1 MTSTFSI
8 GDRDTAPITL
18 TALEF
23 DVLWEHLR
31 LGALPL
37 VVKVPSPG
45 RTFEERAD
53 IETRVWAGLE
63 ARGLGRPVDVNPDIA
78 DLLAVLARP
87 EREVDVRAHIGRD
100 VRVLAASSSEGA
112 AGAEGAA
119 VAELSEGSVTL
130 RSASASGLAS
140 AALAVLPPSAAGPG
154 RSVTLRTEDF
164 ESAANRAGG
173 TREGFEQ
180 ALLAGGLRGD
190 DATVLAEMIKDVA
203 HMGNLGAAAR
213 DRLGRRHRAPR
224 VVSFFDTEDG
234 RYVQVRRPS
243 DDGTLWTTISPADLR
258 RLTHHVGELL
268 DEVIAVAEQR

>member
-1 MTSTFSI
+1 VTSTFSI

-78 DLLAVLARP
+78 GLLSVLARP

-100 VRVLAASSSEGA
+100 VRVLAAS
-112 AGAEGAA
+112 AGEGAA

-130 RSASASGLAS
+130 RSASATGLAS
-140 AALAVLPPSAAGPG
+140 AALAVLPSSAAGPG

-203 HMGNLGAAAR
+203 HMGNFGAAAR
-213 DRLGRRHRAPR
+213 DRLGRRHRASR

-268 DEVIAVAEQR
+268 DEVVAVAEQR